1 MGDLKGIIKGSYV
14 IGEIVIQAMKYQI
27 FFFLFVLRG
36 GILFGL
42 FPSIAAVSQ
51 GIYQQI
57 IEEESISLKKFST
70 HYKQYFKIGNQL
82 GYTVCGVLVFLWIDL
97 RISATYIQLPILHY
111 FLLFLFIL
119 FMGGSLYIFP
129 SLCRYEL
136 TYRQYI
142 QRSGLLVFCNLIETI
157 AIIFGLY
164 LSTILMAF
172 FPILLVVASVALYG
186 FPIVWFG
193 IQAMKRA
200 ERKAAKL

>member
-1 MGDLKGIIKGSYV
+1 
-14 IGEIVIQAMKYQI
+14 
-27 FFFLFVLRG
+27 
-36 GILFGL
+36 
-42 FPSIAAVSQ
+42 
-51 GIYQQI
+51 
-57 IEEESISLKKFST
+57 
-70 HYKQYFKIGNQL
+70 
-82 GYTVCGVLVFLWIDL
+82 
-97 RISATYIQLPILHY
+97 
-111 FLLFLFIL
+111 
-119 FMGGSLYIFP
+119 MGGSLYIFP

-193 IQAMKRA
+193 IQSMKRA